1 MSKEKRNIA
10 TKLETESK
18 YLTNI
23 LDKDDVK
30 SFKKL
35 IPELQD
41 TWMKKQMFRTETEM
55 RFSVLSDNKYPT
67 KAAKYWQS
75 VREQNTHF
83 ENLVHLSFDARKNE
97 VEIKKLQRDI
107 KKDQIEKLLKK
118 GFEDSP
124 FYNKEEKPE
133 SPFDRPDAREYSDQM
148 EALND
153 DIFDAIEKKDKQA
166 HLAVLRKYDA
176 IRDKAIESLKLLANQ
191 KHFQH
196 SGVCIY
202 KNNECLWEYSETV
215 ELKMHDLTEKEIIN
229 YVDIENPINAAGA
242 YKFESL
248 GCNLF
253 SYVNGSSHTVR
264 GMPLLPLLNALRDLK
279 IIDLE

>member
-1 MSKEKRNIA
+1 MNKEKRNIT

-23 LDKDDVK
+23 LDKEDVK
-30 SFKKL
+30 DFKKL

-107 KKDQIEKLLKK
+107 KKEKDPLEVELKQIELEEKIYGKAQMELVAKHRMREVATWSKLKK
-118 GFEDSP
+118 E
-124 FYNKEEKPE
+124 
-133 SPFDRPDAREYSDQM
+133 FD
-148 EALND
+148 D
-153 DIFDAIEKKDKQA
+153 DNFDKKDVNTHQA
-166 HLAVLRKYDA
+166 HSYMLRLQHQKNTITPGTSQPEVFNVLGQIDTLERV
-176 IRDKAIESLKLLANQ
+176 IRDKELQPPKEKKKLK
-191 KHFQH
+191 
-196 SGVCIY
+196 
-202 KNNECLWEYSETV
+202 
-215 ELKMHDLTEKEIIN
+215 
-229 YVDIENPINAAGA
+229 
-242 YKFESL
+242 
-248 GCNLF
+248 
-253 SYVNGSSHTVR
+253 
-264 GMPLLPLLNALRDLK
+264 
-279 IIDLE
+279 

>member
-1 MSKEKRNIA
+1 MNKGDRMSKEKRNIA

-83 ENLVHLSFDARKNE
+83 ENLVHLSFDSGKNDI
-97 VEIKKLQRDI
+97 EIEKIKRDI
-107 KKDQIEKLLKK
+107 KKEKDPLEKKLKRDIKKEKDPLEKELKQVELEEKLYGKAQMELVAKHRMREVATWSKLKK
-118 GFEDSP
+118 EFDDGNFDKRDVNTHQAKS
-124 FYNKEEKPE
+124 YLLRLQRQKETITPGTSQPE
-133 SPFDRPDAREYSDQM
+133 VFNVLGQL
-148 EALND
+148 EAL
-153 DIFDAIEKKDKQA
+153 EKG
-166 HLAVLRKYDA
+166 LR
-176 IRDKAIESLKLLANQ
+176 ENTLSLDSKKTKKLR
-191 KHFQH
+191 
-196 SGVCIY
+196 
-202 KNNECLWEYSETV
+202 CLRRFW
-215 ELKMHDLTEKEIIN
+215 
-229 YVDIENPINAAGA
+229 
-242 YKFESL
+242 SL
-248 GCNLF
+248 SRSDGF
-253 SYVNGSSHTVR
+253 KIPGPFR
-264 GMPLLPLLNALRDLK
+264 GICRS
-279 IIDLE
+279 

>member
-1 MSKEKRNIA
+1 MNKGDRMSKEKRNIA

-30 SFKKL
+30 NFKKL

-107 KKDQIEKLLKK
+107 KKEKDPLEKELKQVELEEKLYGK
-118 GFEDSP
+118 
-124 FYNKEEKPE
+124 
-133 SPFDRPDAREYSDQM
+133 AQM
-148 EALND
+148 ELVAKQRQKETITPGTSQPEVFNVLGQLEAL
-153 DIFDAIEKKDKQA
+153 EKG
-166 HLAVLRKYDA
+166 LR
-176 IRDKAIESLKLLANQ
+176 ENTLSLDSKKTKKL
-191 KHFQH
+191 K
-196 SGVCIY
+196 
-202 KNNECLWEYSETV
+202 
-215 ELKMHDLTEKEIIN
+215 
-229 YVDIENPINAAGA
+229 
-242 YKFESL
+242 
-248 GCNLF
+248 
-253 SYVNGSSHTVR
+253 
-264 GMPLLPLLNALRDLK
+264 
-279 IIDLE
+279 